1 MSSES
6 EQVIERLTA
15 QFRGLLTDNWVEL
28 WAYRNGDRHAK
39 ASVSFDIGPEGR
51 QYVLGSTLSYGI
63 RLKHSVQEIFSP
75 TQLSLNF
82 DGNGARAT
90 SQKKAAL

>member
-1 MSSES
+1 MSPES

-15 QFRGLLTDNWVEL
+15 QFRALLTENWIEL
-28 WAYRNGDRHAK
+28 WAYRNGDRHVK
-39 ASVSFDIGPEGR
+39 GSVSFDIGPEGR
-51 QYVLGSTLSYGI
+51 QYVLGSSLSYGI

-75 TQLSLNF
+75 TQLSLNL
-82 DGNGARAT
+82 DGNGTRGT